1 MTTPAARAK
10 KFARFIDE
18 VLKTMRADGMTN
30 ADIERATGISKSTF
44 YRWRDGDMVNL
55 PRPDQVWDFCIGL
68 GIPPDA
74 AGGLLGWTNAPDAA
88 TPMLPPVWRKIQQAL
103 DDPAADPGRKAAIR
117 ELLRAAAN
125 LADIAD
131 TRETTEIVL

>member
-10 KFARFIDE
+10 KFAMFITG
-18 VLKTMRADGMTN
+18 VLNDMRANGMTN

-44 YRWRDGDMVNL
+44 YRWRDGDYVHL
-55 PRPDQVWDFCIGL
+55 PRPDQVWDFCTGL

-74 AGGLLGWTNAPDAA
+74 AGSLLGWTNGPEAGSP
-88 TPMLPPVWRKIQQAL
+88 LPPPWRKIQQAL
-103 DDPAADPGRKAAIR
+103 DSADTDPGRKAAIR
-117 ELLRAAAN
+117 ELLRAAVN

-131 TRETTEIVL
+131 PRETEIVV